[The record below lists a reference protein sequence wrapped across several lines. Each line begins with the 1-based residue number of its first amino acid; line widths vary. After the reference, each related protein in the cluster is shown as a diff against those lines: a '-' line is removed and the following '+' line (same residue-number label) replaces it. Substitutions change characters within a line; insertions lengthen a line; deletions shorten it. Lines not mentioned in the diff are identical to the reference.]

1 MGAIIYVDSEIEI
14 YDLTDEMAQ
23 KIENIE
29 DGWGYKCFKAN
40 TGNHTV
46 SFTNDTMEGCDP
58 TSDGIDKPLK
68 ELLSLATKE
77 EIDVTGYV
85 SIKSDYGCYDNIY
98 YDISDNKITE
108 KNLEIVNATTEE
120 LLNELESRI
129 NDSGK
134 DGTSLITQLKEILL
148 PNTKA

>member
-1 MGAIIYVDSEIEI
+1 MGVVIYVDSEIEI

-40 TGNHTV
+40 TANHTV

-58 TSDGIDKPLK
+58 IDDGIDKPLK
-68 ELLSLATKE
+68 ELLNLATKE

-85 SIKSDYGCYDNIY
+85 SIKSDSGDYDNIF
-98 YDISDNKITE
+98 YDISDNNITV
-108 KNLEIVNATTEE
+108 KNLEITNATTEE
-120 LLNELESRI
+120 LLAELESRI
-129 NDSGK
+129 NNSGK
-134 DGTSLITQLKEILL
+134 DGTSLMTQLKEILL